1 MENFNT
7 QNKKPIFKSR
17 SVPIGVNTFLP
28 SKKEEIL
35 TERKISLETL
45 LDEIKDVEIKILS
58 DNQKSKNKTYK
69 DILLE
74 LKENLDISLNE
85 KNSNS
90 EYLQKKIS
98 QIKKPLQNKIYIESK
113 NTQEKNKFNN
123 KKNINIYNLKSEREL
138 LEMLNFKVENDVKQ
152 INNTIFLKKEEIDYL
167 NLCMEYPYIEE
178 KVTMCNQ
185 QKYFPF
191 ISKLLCH
198 KLNKLLK
205 KLKFTGSLKQY
216 QNDEIEGLIQNITRL
231 KNFISIKNNGY
242 VENNKIIQ
250 EESKDITNNISTYT
264 LNNINNIINMYKQ
277 MRQTEEDEKE
287 EDNIIILNEED
298 NNNKTKADVN
308 DAHEYIPSFNSKK
321 NEDTNIN
328 DNKRNIQQFINLN
341 MNINLNVNYDN
352 YNYDKIKYN
361 EEMRYN
367 SDRDF
372 NPSKKN
378 HNKIGQDSEYSSS
391 NSLPNLINDSVK
403 EIKNSKFK

>member
-17 SVPIGVNTFLP
+17 SVPICVNTFLP

-242 VENNKIIQ
+242 VDNNKIIQ

>member
-242 VENNKIIQ
+242 VDNNKIIQ